1 MWYNIPS
8 IVLDVPLV
16 ISLLISWRII
26 MSLKSSNKTDV
37 NTTELVITVDAA
49 TFENAVEQE
58 FQRQRKNI
66 QIKGF
71 RKGKAP
77 RKLVEKEFGEGAF
90 YEGAINSLLGPE
102 IDAAV
107 SETKLILVDRPN
119 VEVTSIDKENGVELK
134 AICVTKPEI
143 EISDY
148 KGIKAPKEV
157 KEITDEDIEK
167 QIEIIRKKNARI
179 VSVEDRPAQMD
190 DEVVIDFEGFFGDE
204 AFEGGK
210 GEDHPLKLGS
220 GQFIPG
226 FEDQIVGHS
235 IGDEFDVVVTFPED
249 YHMSDYAGKEATFK
263 TKVKAI
269 SYEELP
275 EINDDLIKD
284 ATEFDTVDE
293 YKADIRTKLE
303 EAAKDQAEAA
313 YETAILNAVI
323 AKVDAP
329 IPNCMYEQR
338 IDNLIRS
345 FDQQLQQQG
354 MNLKLYC
361 QYTGMDEDA
370 IRDTYRDRAEN
381 EVKLRLALEKIAELE
396 NIEVT
401 EEDVNNGLSEIAA
414 ANKMDVE
421 TIKRFIPLD
430 EYTMDMK
437 VQKAVDF
444 VKENA
449 VIDNSAKEE
458 SAE

>member
-1 MWYNIPS
+1 M
-8 IVLDVPLV
+8 
-16 ISLLISWRII
+16 
-26 MSLKSSNKTDV
+26 LKSSNKTDV
-37 NTTELVITVDAA
+37 NTTELVITIDAA
-49 TFENAVEQE
+49 TFEAAVEQE
-58 FQRQRKNI
+58 YQRQKKNI

-71 RKGKAP
+71 RKGKVP
-77 RKLVEKEFGEGAF
+77 RKLAEREFGEGAF

-107 SETKLILVDRPN
+107 TETGLQLVDRPN

-134 AICVTKPEI
+134 AVCVTKPEI
-143 EISDY
+143 ELSDY

-157 KEITDEDIEK
+157 KEITEDDIDK

-179 VSVEDRPAQMD
+179 VSVEDRAAQLD

-226 FEDQIVGHS
+226 FEDQIVGHN

-249 YHMSDYAGKEATFK
+249 YQMSDYAGKEATFK

-293 YKADIRTKLE
+293 YRADIKTKLE
-303 EAAKDQAEAA
+303 EAAVNQADSAFEGAV
-313 YETAILNAVI
+313 LNALI
-323 AKVDAP
+323 EKVDAP
-329 IPNCMYEQR
+329 IPNCMFEQR
-338 IDNLIRS
+338 IDTLIRS

-354 MNLKLYC
+354 MNIKLYC
-361 QYTGMDEDA
+361 QYTGMDEDSL
-370 IRDTYRDRAEN
+370 RETYRDRAVS

-396 NIEVT
+396 GFEAT
-401 EEDVNNGLSEIAA
+401 EEEINNGLAEIAA
-414 ANKMDVE
+414 ANGLDVE
-421 TIKRFIPLD
+421 TVKRFIPLG
-430 EYTMDMK
+430 EYIDDIK

-449 VIDNSAKEE
+449 VVDNSASEE
-458 SAE
+458 